1 MKMLIFFL
9 IRTHLAPRVNEGA
22 HIDETTI
29 IEQQYNRTGLV
40 KNDVNLS
47 STNPVFSTRFR

>member
-1 MKMLIFFL
+1 MHQQVFTLGHMKMLIFFL

-29 IEQQYNRTGLV
+29 IEQQYN
-40 KNDVNLS
+40 
-47 STNPVFSTRFR
+47 